1 MLPTI
6 CSEFSLTEGEN
17 GKFEEKKVSSE
28 ITCVFYLFES
38 ILFSFSGRYQSIR
51 RTITGRAEQDDNT
64 APSGSLV
71 TTIRRTQADI
81 EHHSNPGMAFLARSD
96 FPMVVRSNQ
105 VDFSAI
111 SSSSIRIFIAEI
123 F

>member
-1 MLPTI
+1 MPHYNLWH
-6 CSEFSLTEGEN
+6 FA
-17 GKFEEKKVSSE
+17 
-28 ITCVFYLFES
+28 VFD
-38 ILFSFSGRYQSIR
+38 RYQSIR
-51 RTITGRAEQDDNT
+51 RTITGRAEHDDSP

-111 SSSSIRIFIAEI
+111 SFSSSFSIWVFIAEM
-123 F
+123 FR